1 MFARVSVH
9 EGHRLR
15 DVSPAP
21 LVEIEGYHGSLM
33 LIDRETGKGLGIV
46 LFDTEENM
54 RRGDEYINSM
64 PTGTAGEVSSTEV
77 YEVVVSDFR
86 ATT

>member
-9 EGHRLR
+9 HGERLR

-21 LVEIEGYHGSLM
+21 LVEIDGYRGSLM

-46 LFDTEENM
+46 LFDTEDQM
-54 RRGDEYINSM
+54 RRGDAYIGSL
-64 PTGTAGEVSSTEV
+64 PTGTAGEASSTELF
-77 YEVVVSDFR
+77 EVVVN
-86 ATT
+86 TLG

>member
-21 LVEIEGYHGSLM
+21 LVGIEGYRGSLM
-33 LIDRETGKGLGIV
+33 LIDRNTGKGLGVV
-46 LFDTEENM
+46 LFDSEENM

-64 PTGTAGEVSSTEV
+64 PTGTAGDVSSTDL
-77 YEVVVSDFR
+77 YEVVVSDLR
-86 ATT
+86 R

>member
-21 LVEIEGYHGSLM
+21 LVGIDGYAGSLM

-46 LFDTEENM
+46 LFDSEEAM
-54 RRGDEYINSM
+54 RRGDAFISSM
-64 PTGTAGEVSSTEV
+64 PTGTAGEATSTEL
-77 YEVVVSDFR
+77 YDVVVKDVR
-86 ATT
+86 

>member
-9 EGHRLR
+9 KGHRLR

-21 LVEIEGYHGSLM
+21 LVGIDGYRGSLM
-33 LIDRETGKGLGIV
+33 LIDRDTGKGLGIV
-46 LFDTEENM
+46 LFDREEDM

-64 PTGTAGEVSSTEV
+64 PTGTAGEASMTEF
-77 YEVVVSDFR
+77 YEVAVQDLG
-86 ATT
+86 